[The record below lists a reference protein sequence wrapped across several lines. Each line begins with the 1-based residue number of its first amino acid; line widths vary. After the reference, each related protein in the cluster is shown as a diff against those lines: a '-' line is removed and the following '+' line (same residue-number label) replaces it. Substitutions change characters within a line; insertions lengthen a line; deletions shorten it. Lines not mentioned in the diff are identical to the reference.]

1 MIQEKNYAANLES
14 YTATISHEFRA
25 PLSISLMFIERALKE
40 ITDPEMT
47 KQLQLVVAQLNL
59 LLSLVH
65 DVLDLKI
72 IESGKFVRN
81 SSLFNPVKTFDFII
95 AMF

>member
-1 MIQEKNYAANLES
+1 MES

-25 PLSISLMFIERALKE
+25 PLSISLMFIERALQEMK
-40 ITDPEMT
+40 DPEQIRIL
-47 KQLQLVVAQLNL
+47 KLVVAQLNL

-81 SSLFNPVKTFDFII
+81 SNIFSPIKTLDFII

>member
-1 MIQEKNYAANLES
+1 MSLES

-25 PLSISLMFIERALKE
+25 PLSTSLMFIERVLQE
-40 ITDPEMT
+40 MTDPE
-47 KQLQLVVAQLNL
+47 QIRLLRLVVAQLNL

-81 SSLFNPVKTFDFII
+81 SNTFSPIKTFDFII

>member
-1 MIQEKNYAANLES
+1 MES

-25 PLSISLMFIERALKE
+25 PLSTSLMFIERVLQE
-40 ITDPEMT
+40 MTDPE
-47 KQLQLVVAQLNL
+47 QIRLLRLVVAQLNL

-81 SSLFNPVKTFDFII
+81 SNTFSPIKTFDFII